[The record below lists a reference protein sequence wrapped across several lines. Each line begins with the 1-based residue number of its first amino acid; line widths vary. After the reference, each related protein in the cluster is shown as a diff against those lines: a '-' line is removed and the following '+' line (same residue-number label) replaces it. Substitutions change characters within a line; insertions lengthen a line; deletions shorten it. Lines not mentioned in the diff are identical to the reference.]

1 MTVHLDT
8 SVLIDV
14 LTRTRPLLGT
24 YASVTA
30 AGHRIGVSA
39 IVLYEW
45 LRGPRT
51 GVEIELQQQLCPED
65 GVVIF
70 GPAEAA
76 VAASLYRRLT
86 SSPGREADI
95 AIAACAIEHNAAIW
109 TLNPR
114 DFRDI
119 PGLKLYNS
127 RR

>member
-1 MTVHLDT
+1 M
-8 SVLIDV
+8 
-14 LTRTRPLLGT
+14 
-24 YASVTA
+24 
-30 AGHRIGVSA
+30 
-39 IVLYEW
+39 YEW

-51 GVEIELQQQLCPED
+51 DVEIELQQQLCPDD

-76 VAASLYRRLT
+76 VAANLYRRLT
-86 SSPGREADI
+86 SSRGREADI

-119 PGLKLYNS
+119 PGLKLHNS